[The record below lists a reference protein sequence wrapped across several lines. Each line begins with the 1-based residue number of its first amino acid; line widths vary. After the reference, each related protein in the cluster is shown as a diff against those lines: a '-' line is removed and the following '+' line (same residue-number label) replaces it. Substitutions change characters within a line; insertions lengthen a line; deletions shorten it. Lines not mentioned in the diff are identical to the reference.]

1 MGGSTRL
8 LPTQGREADHIVK
21 KGAFPV
27 AKKILPPTYL
37 LLAFIFILTL
47 HFFLPVIELIDT
59 PWNIIGAV
67 PLGLGVVLNLV
78 ADREFKEHNTT
89 VKPFEES
96 NALITDGVFQI
107 SRHPMYLGFVLV
119 LVGIAILLGTLSP
132 FGVVI
137 VFAILMEVLF
147 IRVEEKMLE
156 EKFGSAWH
164 QYKARARRW
173 I

>member
-1 MGGSTRL
+1 M
-8 LPTQGREADHIVK
+8 
-21 KGAFPV
+21 

-37 LLAFIFILTL
+37 LLAMIFILVL

-59 PWNIIGAV
+59 PWNLLGAV
-67 PLGLGVVLNLV
+67 PLVLGVVLNLV
-78 ADREFKEHNTT
+78 ADRAFKEHNTT

-107 SRHPMYLGFVLV
+107 SRHPMYFGFVLV
-119 LVGIAILLGTLSP
+119 LVGIAILLGSLSIYS
-132 FGVVI
+132 VVI
-137 VFAILMEVLF
+137 VFTFLMDVLF
-147 IRVEEKMLE
+147 IRAEEKMLE

-164 QYKARARRW
+164 QYKARVRRW